1 MIYITQFVQYIISQ
15 SAVTINAAFLQFS
28 SDNPFE
34 HKTNILQS
42 PIKII
47 EQINR
52 YLLITLA
59 YLLRLSFRPN
69 RRIGLL
75 VAPNYV
81 S

>member
-59 YLLRLSFRPN
+59 YLLQLNCRPN
-69 RRIGLL
+69 RKTVLL
-75 VAPNYV
+75 VVPNYV